1 VSATGAEKSVRIR
14 LAAPERRAALLD
26 CACRVFS
33 EGSYRGTTTAEI
45 AREAG
50 VTEPILYRHFE
61 SKRDLYLA
69 CLTDAWERVRATTE
83 EAIAAEPDPA
93 MWFPALVRAWKES
106 EQRAVM
112 AHLWLQALVQASE
125 DPTIAEFMLEHM
137 REVHGYVAG
146 VFRRSQAAGG
156 ILAERDP
163 DAEAW
168 ISLGI
173 GFLRMIDLRLGG
185 LVEGDNGSIF
195 ESRLRWLTGRDVT
208 QRGERSS
215 PQP

>member
-1 VSATGAEKSVRIR
+1 MSATDAAKGARPR

-45 AREAG
+45 AREGG

-69 CLTDAWERVRATTE
+69 CLAEAWARVRTIWDDAV
-83 EAIAAEPDPA
+83 AAEPDPA
-93 MWFPALVRAWKES
+93 LWFPAMVRAWKES
-106 EQRAVM
+106 EERAVI
-112 AHLWLQALVQASE
+112 AHLWLQALVEASE
-125 DPTIAEFMLEHM
+125 DPTIADFMREHM
-137 REVHGYVAG
+137 REVHGYMANVL
-146 VFRRSQAAGG
+146 RTSQEAGG
-156 ILAERDP
+156 LLPERDP
-163 DAEAW
+163 EAEAW

-185 LVEGDNGSIF
+185 LVEGDSTSIF
-195 ESRLRWLTGRDVT
+195 ASRLRWLTGRAV
-208 QRGERSS
+208 
-215 PQP
+215 

>member
-1 VSATGAEKSVRIR
+1 MSATDAEKSARVR

-69 CLTDAWERVRATTE
+69 CLTDAWERVQAASE

-93 MWFPALVRAWKES
+93 MWYPAMVRAWKRS
-106 EQRAVM
+106 EERAVM

-125 DPTIAEFMLEHM
+125 DHVIAEFMLEHM
-137 REVHGYVAG
+137 RAVHSYMADVL
-146 VFRRSQAAGG
+146 RRSQEAGG
-156 ILAERDP
+156 ILPDRDP
-163 DAEAW
+163 DGEAW

-173 GFLRMIDLRLGG
+173 GFLRMIELRLGG
-185 LVEGDNGSIF
+185 LVEGDSRSIF
-195 ESRLRWLTGRDVT
+195 QSRLRWLTGRDA
-208 QRGERSS
+208 
-215 PQP
+215 

>member
-1 VSATGAEKSVRIR
+1 MNTADAAKGARVR

-69 CLTDAWERVRATTE
+69 CLTEAWARVRSIWDDAV
-83 EAIAAEPDPA
+83 AAEPDPA
-93 MWFPALVRAWKES
+93 LWFPAMVRAWKES
-106 EQRAVM
+106 EERAVI
-112 AHLWLQALVQASE
+112 AHLWLQALVEASE
-125 DPTIAEFMLEHM
+125 DPAIAEYMLEHM
-137 REVHGYVAG
+137 REVHGYMADVL
-146 VFRRSQAAGG
+146 RRSQEAGG
-156 ILAERDP
+156 VLPDRDP
-163 DAEAW
+163 EAEAW

-185 LVEGDNGSIF
+185 LVEGDSMSIF
-195 ESRLRWLTGRDVT
+195 ASRLRWLTGREV
-208 QRGERSS
+208 
-215 PQP
+215 

>member
-1 VSATGAEKSVRIR
+1 MSATDAEKGARTR

-26 CACRVFS
+26 CACQVFS

-69 CLTDAWERVRATTE
+69 CLTEAWARVRAIWD
-83 EAIAAEPDPA
+83 EAVAAEPDPA
-93 MWFPALVRAWKES
+93 MWYPTMVRAWKES
-106 EQRAVM
+106 EERALI

-125 DPTIAEFMLEHM
+125 DPAIAEYMLEHM
-137 REVHGYVAG
+137 REVHGYMADVL
-146 VFRRSQAAGG
+146 RRAQAAGG
-156 ILAERDP
+156 VLPDRDP
-163 DAEAW
+163 EAEAW

-185 LVEGDNGSIF
+185 LVEGDSSSIF
-195 ESRLRWLTGRDVT
+195 ASRLRWLTGR
-208 QRGERSS
+208 EF
-215 PQP
+215 